1 MYCISTI
8 LKMLYLAYL
17 TGILIVL
24 HGIKVIMG
32 KDQNGIFHPA
42 KGKPSGANKEEG
54 LGFTSTP
61 PEKLDEYLNITDKY
75 TTGPD
80 ELAEGVPLRHPN
92 RNTSKNEETKNG
104 YNANQ

>member
-1 MYCISTI
+1 MQI
-8 LKMLYLAYL
+8 A
-17 TGILIVL
+17 L

-32 KDQNGIFHPA
+32 KDQNGNFHPS
-42 KGKPSGANKEEG
+42 KGKPSGANKVEG

-61 PEKLDEYLNITDKY
+61 PEKLEEYLEITDKY
-75 TTGPD
+75 TTDSD

-92 RNTSKNEETKNG
+92 RNTSKDEETKTG

>member
-1 MYCISTI
+1 LLTFF
-8 LKMLYLAYL
+8 LAQSA
-17 TGILIVL
+17 GMLIVL

-32 KDQNGIFHPA
+32 KDQNGNFHPG

-61 PEKLDEYLNITDKY
+61 PEKLEEYLNITDKY
-75 TTGPD
+75 TTDSD
-80 ELAEGVPLRHPN
+80 ELAEGVPIRHPN
-92 RNTSKNEETKNG
+92 RNTSKDEETKTG